1 MRGWKQVKELK
12 WGENWNSFS
21 FSTAFTAYKGMNK
34 NWTKTSN
41 VLLKV
46 TLHVLPTH
54 YNWQREG
61 ESRRRNWNEGKTEIH
76 FLFLQQRSKVFS
88 CLFNI
93 LLSEKKREET
103 TVANIMESTV
113 RRTSQNQRDVLQ
125 SAGNVLYEAHKQ
137 AHFYLHAFYPGKVYG
152 VEECIRAPTQRLVS
166 QSTHFCTSGVQ
177 AHEQYKRML
186 ILLGQRTT
194 CACSVFC

>member
-1 MRGWKQVKELK
+1 M
-12 WGENWNSFS
+12 
-21 FSTAFTAYKGMNK
+21 
-34 NWTKTSN
+34 
-41 VLLKV
+41 
-46 TLHVLPTH
+46 
-54 YNWQREG
+54 
-61 ESRRRNWNEGKTEIH
+61 
-76 FLFLQQRSKVFS
+76 
-88 CLFNI
+88 
-93 LLSEKKREET
+93 
-103 TVANIMESTV
+103 ANIMESTV
-113 RRTSQNQRDVLQ
+113 RRTSQNQRDVLK